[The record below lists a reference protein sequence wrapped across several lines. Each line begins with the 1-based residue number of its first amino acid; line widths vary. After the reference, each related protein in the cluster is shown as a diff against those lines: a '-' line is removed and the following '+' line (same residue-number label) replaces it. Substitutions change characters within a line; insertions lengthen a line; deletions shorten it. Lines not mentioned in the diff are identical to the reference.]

1 MGLGSFPGGAEE
13 QHVEAKLLRPLT
25 QNEKAYVKALLDEAA
40 RAIVSEVETPVDKW
54 SEEFTA
60 RAGDVQ
66 AALVA
71 RRLRNPE
78 ASMRAESDGQYRYS
92 YDTTNTAGDI
102 ELTDRDRRRLGLRPG
117 LFFRQP
123 QYGKP
128 GERSVFTPRI
138 ETGRGGFFQ

>member
-1 MGLGSFPGGAEE
+1 
-13 QHVEAKLLRPLT
+13 
-25 QNEKAYVKALLDEAA
+25 
-40 RAIVSEVETPVDKW
+40 
-54 SEEFTA
+54 
-60 RAGDVQ
+60 
-66 AALVA
+66 
-71 RRLRNPE
+71 
-78 ASMRAESDGQYRYS
+78 MRSESDGQYRYS